1 MVQGFERPN
10 RGSSVPP
17 FDPPKPSCTIDGSA
31 PDGLPSRPHRPAR
44 PIGIL
49 GVAQEPR
56 HSPEPNIMSSAPF
69 VRIAELSSHAGQS
82 VVVRAW
88 VTHVRSSGKIAF
100 AVLRDGTGICQSVF
114 VKSQVTPEVWARF
127 AELTTE
133 TSVEITGEAR
143 AEARAPGGF
152 ELGVTE
158 LTVVGPSPSD
168 YPIQPKEHGVDFL
181 MDHRH
186 LWLRSP
192 RQQAILR
199 IRHEI
204 EQAIHDFYYERGFI
218 RVDTPILTAAIGERS
233 GLFSTEYFDEGTA
246 YLAQT
251 GQLYGEAAAAALGRI
266 YTFGPTFRA
275 EKSKTRRHLSEF
287 WMIEPEVA
295 FNDSDDN
302 MRLQE
307 DFVAYL
313 VRRCLDRRQPELKE
327 LERDTSKLD
336 KVVTPF
342 VRLDYGDAVS
352 LLQRKG
358 SPVKWGEDLGAED
371 ESLIVEDYDR
381 PVFVMNYPKEA
392 KAFYMKENPA
402 DPRTVLCDDL
412 LAPEGYGEII
422 GGSQREDDHD
432 KLLARI
438 KEEGLPLDAYG
449 WYLDLRKYG
458 TFVHSGFGLG
468 LERTVAWI
476 CGLQHIREASL
487 FPRMMY
493 RLKP

>member
-1 MVQGFERPN
+1 
-10 RGSSVPP
+10 
-17 FDPPKPSCTIDGSA
+17 
-31 PDGLPSRPHRPAR
+31 
-44 PIGIL
+44 
-49 GVAQEPR
+49 
-56 HSPEPNIMSSAPF
+56 
-69 VRIAELSSHAGQS
+69 
-82 VVVRAW
+82 
-88 VTHVRSSGKIAF
+88 
-100 AVLRDGTGICQSVF
+100 
-114 VKSQVTPEVWARF
+114 
-127 AELTTE
+127 
-133 TSVEITGEAR
+133 
-143 AEARAPGGF
+143 
-152 ELGVTE
+152 
-158 LTVVGPSPSD
+158 
-168 YPIQPKEHGVDFL
+168 

-199 IRHEI
+199 VRHEI
-204 EQAIHDFYYERGFI
+204 EQAIHDFYYERGFV

-233 GLFSTEYFDEGTA
+233 GLFSTEYFDEGNA

-275 EKSKTRRHLSEF
+275 EKSKTRRHLTEF

-295 FNDSDDN
+295 FNDSEDN

-307 DFVAYL
+307 DFVSFL
-313 VRRCLDRRQPELKE
+313 VRRCLDRRQAELKE
-327 LERDTSKLD
+327 LERDTSALQR
-336 KVVTPF
+336 VVPPF
-342 VRLDYGDAVS
+342 VRLDYGDAIT
-352 LLQRKG
+352 LLKGKG
-358 SPVKWGEDLGAED
+358 SEIKWGDDLGADD
-371 ESLIVEDYDR
+371 ESLIVADYDK

-402 DPRTVLCDDL
+402 DPRTVLCNDC

-422 GGSQREDDHD
+422 GGSQREDDYD

-476 CGLQHIREASL
+476 CGTPHIRETGA
-487 FPRMMY
+487 FPRLMN
-493 RLKP
+493 RLRP